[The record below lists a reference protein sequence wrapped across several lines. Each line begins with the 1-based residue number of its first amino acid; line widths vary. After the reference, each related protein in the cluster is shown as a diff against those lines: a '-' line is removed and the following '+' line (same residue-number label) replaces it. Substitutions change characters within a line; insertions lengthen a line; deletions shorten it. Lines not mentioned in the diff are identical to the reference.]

1 MSNVRNGLFSGK
13 DRIPVFHRKT
23 YTELNFFSS
32 FNNVHASSPIGPSL
46 DMKHVSTRYNKFV

>member
-1 MSNVRNGLFSGK
+1 MSNVRNGLFAGK

-23 YTELNFFSS
+23 YTELKFF
-32 FNNVHASSPIGPSL
+32 FFQKRTCFGPSL